1 MLTGTLVLAPTLF
14 TNAFNSFLVLVLNLD
29 KSDTLAFSMI
39 STALSTC
46 AEI

>member
-29 KSDTLAFSMI
+29 KSVTLASLRI
-39 STALSTC
+39 ATALST
-46 AEI
+46 